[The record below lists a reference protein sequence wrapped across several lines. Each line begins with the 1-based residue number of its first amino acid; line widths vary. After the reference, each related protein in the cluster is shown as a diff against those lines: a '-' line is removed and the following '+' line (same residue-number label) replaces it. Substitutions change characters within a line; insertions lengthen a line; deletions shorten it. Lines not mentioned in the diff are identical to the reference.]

1 MASKLSTEQFRE
13 ILSKRKWVSEKQ
25 MEELLEEEALTHAT
39 LNTILLKRGWL
50 NSEQVGQI
58 LAELYHMPFV
68 RLRET
73 KISREAIGRVPLKL
87 ALHFKVMPIEWKGS
101 ALTIALANPQDV
113 RILDELRLA
122 LKQPVTI
129 GPVVATEED
138 ILLAMKKHYG
148 VGAETIDQILAARG
162 IRAALPEAMDE
173 IVEDIEQ
180 LADDA
185 SVVKLVNQLILEAHR
200 RRATDIHLE
209 PYRGKVRLRYRVDGM
224 LHDAD
229 VAPAIRQLFPAI
241 VSRIKVISNLNLVER
256 RLPQD
261 GRASVK
267 IGEEKLDL
275 RISVLPASLGESVVI
290 RILPNRMLLDLQE
303 MGYREDDLKIL
314 RAAIQKPY
322 GLVFV
327 TGPTG
332 SGKTTTLYACLKVMN
347 TKERKIVTIEDP
359 IEYELEGIT
368 QVNVNPQI
376 GLSFANG
383 LRSMLRHDPNV
394 MMVGEVRDTETAEL
408 AVRIALTGH
417 LVLSTL
423 HTNDATGGI
432 TRLMD
437 MGIDPYLIA
446 SSVECIIAQR
456 LVRLLCSSCKEKVR
470 SGRSDVE
477 WLYKASGC
485 EACHH
490 SGFLGR
496 TAIYEFFLMT
506 QPIRELVVRKASAD
520 EIRRMAVEQGMQ
532 TMRED
537 GWSKVKAGLTSL
549 DEVLRVTQDER

>member
-25 MEELLEEEALTHAT
+25 MEELLEEEALTHAP

-58 LAELYHMPFV
+58 LAELYHLPFV

-129 GPVVATEED
+129 SPIVATEED

-173 IVEDIEQ
+173 VVEDIEQ

-185 SVVKLVNQLILEAHR
+185 SVVKLVNQLILEAHH

-496 TAIYEFFLMT
+496 TAIYEFFLMA
-506 QPIRELVVRKASAD
+506 QPIRDGVVRKASAD